1 MTYAVGLAALM
12 VMWLVIACGE
22 PERTTPLAMIPDP
35 SLTGWTCEELLLDI
49 LEINEEAVAEDS
61 REDKILEVYDVEETN
76 QSEDRLDCTGLARTT
91 LGNDNKRLD
100 FHRERN
106 RDGDQ
111 FLGYRLG
118 PVDTPTPTATN
129 MPTPMPGD
137 LLWRYDTGRLVNSSP
152 TVADGLVFIGT
163 HGVSDGGLHAL
174 DVATGEVRWKYY
186 PAGSVRSSPT
196 VANGVVYFGSNDQ
209 HLYAVDATIGVL
221 LWRYKTSD
229 GVYSS
234 PAIANGI
241 VYFGSND
248 THLYAV
254 DAATGDLRWR
264 YETEASVGSSPAVAD
279 GVVYFVGS
287 DDGDLYALNAVTGD
301 LLWKYEAVRT
311 GGTISPTVA
320 NGVVYF
326 HSRSLYALDATT
338 GELLWEYDIESSI
351 TSSPTVADGVVY
363 SGSTDRRMYALDAA
377 TGKLLW
383 RYKTGNRSFSSP
395 AVADGV
401 IYFGSGDDY
410 WYALEAS
417 SGKLIWHYQT
427 DEEDL
432 VSSSPTVANGVV
444 YFGSDDHHLY
454 AVVAGKSTP
463 SPSIS
468 TSDSLTTDAPASGE
482 TKSPEPTSTNTP
494 VSSDTDTAMPS
505 EEPVLNIQFVGATD
519 LSDESKSSL
528 ADVIESIQASVVQ
541 IIAGRSSGSGFIVGK
556 DGLVVTNEH
565 VVNNARTVRVWLTNG
580 RSYEGDVLE
589 RDTTSDLALVKIDGN
604 QQFEAIPVGDPG
616 RVRVGDEVLA
626 LGFPLADR
634 IGKELT
640 VTRGIVSSKRKEN
653 GVQHFQTDA
662 AINPGNSGG
671 PLVNNSGEVIGVNT
685 SRIEETSGGRP
696 VANIGFA
703 VSVSEL
709 EGRLPS
715 LGTRRVDTRGT
726 PSSTPT
732 STTTPLLSPTPIN
745 TPMPLSTPTAA
756 PPPTPTVTP
765 KPGDLLWRSDVNA
778 WGLTDSWSL
787 SHNLK
792 GITTVAGVVYV
803 TSDRVVALDASTA
816 EILWVWYEP
825 GISALASM
833 AVSNDIVYFAF
844 NSVEH
849 HLYALD
855 ASTGEVLWRY
865 KTGDSVG
872 PPVVAN
878 GVVYFGSQDGHVN
891 AADAITGEALW
902 SYEVGIKWYHL
913 PAVANGVVY
922 VGSTSVYPGA
932 TALHA
937 LDANTGS
944 QLWSYGTNSDVHSP
958 LVANGVVYFEADL
971 WGSPDSHLYAID
983 AANGELLWKYKVEDS
998 LRLFS
1003 TPVVANGIV
1012 SFISGALIT
1021 LDSKTSELMWN
1032 IEALDETFT
1041 DQTAV
1046 DDVVY
1051 VGSNYH
1057 ESKSTCR
1064 GVDCDRRTDRGR
1076 LYALDAATGEVI
1088 WRYGTQEDS
1097 VWGSTVADDVVYF
1110 FGEDGY
1116 ASDVFLYAV
1125 VAEEASHN

>member
-1 MTYAVGLAALM
+1 MYAFGLAALILM
-12 VMWLVIACGE
+12 VFAIACEE
-22 PERTTPLAMIPDP
+22 PERTTPPTVTPPL
-35 SLTGWTCEELLLDI
+35 SLTGWTCEGLLQEI
-49 LEINEEAVAEDS
+49 LEINQAAAAEDS
-61 REDKILEVYDVEETN
+61 REDKVLKVYDVEETN

-111 FLGYRLG
+111 LLGYRLG

-129 MPTPMPGD
+129 TPTPSPMPGE
-137 LLWRYDTGRLVNSSP
+137 LLWRYDTGWLVISSPMVADGLVYVGIRTGYSEGLHVLEATTGEVQWIYRTAVVSSP
-152 TVADGLVFIGT
+152 TVADGI
-163 HGVSDGGLHAL
+163 
-174 DVATGEVRWKYY
+174 
-186 PAGSVRSSPT
+186 
-196 VANGVVYFGSNDQ
+196 VYFGSGDQ
-209 HLYAVDATIGVL
+209 HLYALDSAKGDL

-229 GVYSS
+229 SVFSS
-234 PAIANGI
+234 PAVAHGV

-264 YETEASVGSSPAVAD
+264 YETEASVKSSPAVAD
-279 GVVYFVGS
+279 GIVYFVGS
-287 DDGDLYALNAVTGD
+287 DDGDLYALNAVSGD
-301 LLWKYEAVRT
+301 LIWKYEAPYGWSGV
-311 GGTISPTVA
+311 SPIA
-320 NGVVYF
+320 ADGVVYF
-326 HSRSLYALDATT
+326 HSRRMYALDAIT
-338 GELLWEYDIESSI
+338 GELLWENEIESPHF
-351 TSSPTVADGVVY
+351 SSPTVADGIVY
-363 SGSTDRRMYALDAA
+363 SGSSDRHMYALDAA

-401 IYFGSGDDY
+401 VYFGSGDDY
-410 WYALEAS
+410 WYALDAS
-417 SGKLIWHYQT
+417 SGELIWRFQT
-427 DEEDL
+427 KKEDA
-432 VSSSPTVANGVV
+432 VYSSPTVADGVV
-444 YFGSDDHHLY
+444 YFGSDDDHLY
-454 AVVAGKSTP
+454 AVVAGKST
-463 SPSIS
+463 
-468 TSDSLTTDAPASGE
+468 
-482 TKSPEPTSTNTP
+482 PEPTSTNTP
-494 VSSDTDTAMPS
+494 VSSDTDTTMPS
-505 EEPVLNIQFVGATD
+505 DEPVLSIQLVGAAD

-528 ADVIESIQASVVQ
+528 ADVIESIQGGVVQ
-541 IIAGRSSGSGFIVGK
+541 IIAGGSSGSGFIVSK
-556 DGLVVTNEH
+556 EGLVVTNEH
-565 VVNNARTVRVWLTNG
+565 VVNNVRTVRVWLTDG
-580 RSYEGDVLE
+580 RSFEGDVLE
-589 RDTTSDLALVKIDGN
+589 RDTSSDLALVKIGGN
-604 QQFEAIPVGDPG
+604 QRFEAIPVGDPG

-626 LGFPLADR
+626 LGYPLADR
-634 IGKELT
+634 IGKQLT
-640 VTRGIVSSKRKEN
+640 VTRGIVSSKRTES

-671 PLVNNSGEVIGVNT
+671 PLVNDFGEVIGVNT
-685 SRIEETSGGRP
+685 SRIEETPGGRP

-709 EGRLPS
+709 QVRLPS
-715 LGTRRVDTRGT
+715 LGSRGVVTRGT
-726 PSSTPT
+726 PMSTPT
-732 STTTPLLSPTPIN
+732 PTTTPQLSPTPIN
-745 TPMPLSTPTAA
+745 TPTPLSTPTAA
-756 PPPTPTVTP
+756 PPPTPTAIP

-825 GISALASM
+825 GISAPASI
-833 AVSNDIVYFAF
+833 AVSNGIVYFAF

-878 GVVYFGSQDGHVN
+878 GVVYFGSQDGHLY
-891 AADAITGEALW
+891 AADAITGETLW

-913 PAVANGVVY
+913 PAAANGVVY

-944 QLWSYGTNSDVHSP
+944 QLWSHGTNSDVHSP

-971 WGSPDSHLYAID
+971 WGAPDSHLYAIE
-983 AANGELLWKYKVEDS
+983 AANGELLWKYKVQDS

-1012 SFISGALIT
+1012 SFISGALIA
-1021 LDSKTSELMWN
+1021 LDAKTSELVWR
-1032 IEALDETFT
+1032 IEAMDETFT

-1057 ESKSTCR
+1057 ESNSTCR

-1088 WRYGTQEDS
+1088 WQYGTQEDS
-1097 VWGSTVADDVVYF
+1097 VRGSTVADNVVFF
-1110 FGEDGY
+1110 FGEDDY
-1116 ASDVFLYAV
+1116 ASEVFLYAV
-1125 VAEEASHN
+1125 VVERGKP